1 MEQNTKNT
9 ILKINKL
16 TKSFGKYKALNELS
30 FSVQKGELF
39 GFLGVN
45 GAGKTTTLNI
55 ILGLLKYDSGEVLIN
70 DKNISHYGEYIR
82 NEIGVVFQESILDPY
97 LSPKEI
103 LYQKATLYLKDSKQ
117 QIKQKVSEIIQLF
130 NLQDFQD
137 KMYKTLSGGQK
148 RRVDIARALVHSPSI
163 LFLDEPTTGLDPN
176 SRKLVW
182 KILNQ
187 YRKEKDLTIILTT
200 HYMEE
205 AANCNNVIVLD
216 KGVIVAEGT
225 VADLKNKF
233 TNSTLKIYSRKNKAL
248 EEYILNTGK
257 EFEFENNCY
266 LINFKNTKQIKDYI
280 LEHPEMMS
288 DIEII
293 KGDMD
298 DVFLSITKN

>member
-117 QIKQKVSEIIQLF
+117 LIKQKVSEIIQLF

-248 EEYILNTGK
+248 EEYILNTNK